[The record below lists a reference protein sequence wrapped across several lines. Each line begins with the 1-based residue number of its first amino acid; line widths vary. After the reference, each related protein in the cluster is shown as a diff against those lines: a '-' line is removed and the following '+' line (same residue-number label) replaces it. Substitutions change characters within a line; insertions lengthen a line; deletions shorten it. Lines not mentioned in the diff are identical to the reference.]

1 MDSALASDNELQ
13 IDLSLILFQTSSQEF
28 MSSIFMSTSR
38 DLKFIYL
45 DFKIKFSTWFC
56 YNPRRTFRFHKLGF
70 IGNSGL
76 I

>member
-45 DFKIKFSTWFC
+45 KFKIKFLRDFVTIQEEPFDSI
-56 YNPRRTFRFHKLGF
+56 N
-70 IGNSGL
+70 
-76 I
+76 